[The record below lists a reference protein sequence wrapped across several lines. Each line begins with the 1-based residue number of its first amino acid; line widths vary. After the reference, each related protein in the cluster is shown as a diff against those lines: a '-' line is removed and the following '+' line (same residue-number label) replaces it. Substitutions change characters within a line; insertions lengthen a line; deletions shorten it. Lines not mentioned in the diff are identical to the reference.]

1 MDQRL
6 SRGTFFLISESADTE
21 IVLKEVGQCYIFCLL
36 APSHSD
42 GIYSPF
48 SLAKSARL
56 SVLPGYNENVYIIF
70 SYDILKGGHMTFLF
84 FLFPTIHRKSEGR
97 NLYLTFFKSSMIDK
111 HVYESISL

>member
-36 APSHSD
+36 APSRSD

-84 FLFPTIHRKSEGR
+84 FLIPYNTQKVRKQKPLF
-97 NLYLTFFKSSMIDK
+97 NFFQ
-111 HVYESISL
+111 E